1 MNISDE
7 YIRESYEINPTLNDF
22 FQKRVGEKKTH
33 TTQCLL
39 LKNIIKN

>member
-1 MNISDE
+1 MDISDE

-22 FQKRVGEKKTH
+22 FFKKRGEKKTH

-39 LKNIIKN
+39 